1 MKRVAGGSLGI
12 LLLGG
17 LGFYG
22 LRASQQ
28 PAPTTGAG
36 WSPAICDITIT
47 SPVRDRL
54 NTVTIRNTESLTVT
68 VSGTAGRCPSATV
81 TVTKSENGAAETAV
95 GTPSTNG
102 SGVWTQGLT
111 LTDAVSTQVFARMT
125 LGGRTTTSSII
136 FNAATAK
143 PKLVI
148 AAPVT
153 DNFGV
158 LRLVAASKDVGCST
172 GGNEHVYRG
181 ELGWVGD
188 TSCAVDGQLVTSF
201 TVTGANGGTVSVTYM
216 GSSVFSSAVSSS
228 PQTFTPTLTL
238 TDVTRGDLVFGAT
251 NGSGTT
257 STTILAKVQTLIPP
271 DVLGPDGGKPQL
283 TLINARH
290 ADIDV
295 TYVLP
300 SIPSN
305 VDSASTELQWT
316 TGIILDL
323 EKPDWTPS
331 FSGYSTSS
339 VVTNLGNSYQQT
351 VASCVTGVAS
361 PPTGTGSGIVDNTC
375 RWNYVG
381 VTMTN
386 NRRADGGSFVLDG
399 GPIDIG
405 VFAVGSQVGCT
416 MATHP
421 DHRVGSNYDHYRT
434 CPPDDNGGFTRG
446 LVYQIPHDCVL
457 YDPSANP
464 QVWDCVDG
472 TQLQSGAQRTRR
484 LLKLPGHNTYYIW
497 VVSKY

>member
-1 MKRVAGGSLGI
+1 MKRVVGGALGV
-12 LLLGG
+12 LLVGG

-22 LRASQQ
+22 LRASQLPNSIQ
-28 PAPTTGAG
+28 SS
-36 WSPAICDITIT
+36 SPAVCDININ

-54 NTVTIRNTESLTVT
+54 NKVYIRNTDSLTVT
-68 VSGTAGRCPSATV
+68 VSGTATRCPSATV
-81 TVTKSENGAAETAV
+81 TVTKSENGAAEVAV
-95 GTPSTNG
+95 ATPSTDG

-111 LTDAVSTQVFARMT
+111 VTNAVSTQVFARMT
-125 LGGRTTTSSII
+125 ISGRTTTSSVV
-136 FNAATAK
+136 FDASTAK
-143 PKLVI
+143 PKLAI
-148 AAPVT
+148 AAPIT
-153 DNFGV
+153 DDFGV
-158 LRLVAASKDVGCST
+158 LHLAAASKDVGCSS

-188 TSCAVDGQLVTSF
+188 SSCAVDGQLVTSF
-201 TVTGANGGTVSVTYM
+201 TVTGANGGTVDVSYM
-216 GSSVFSSAVSSS
+216 GASVYSSAVSST

-238 TDVTRGDLVFGAT
+238 TDVTHGDLVFSAT

-257 STTILAKVQTLIPP
+257 ATTILAKVQTLIPP

-283 TLINARH
+283 TIIDRRH

-300 SIPSN
+300 TIPSN
-305 VDSASTELQWT
+305 VDSASIELQWT
-316 TGIILDL
+316 TGIITALSL
-323 EKPDWTPS
+323 QDWRPL
-331 FSGYSTSS
+331 FPGYNTNSA
-339 VVTNLGNSYQQT
+339 VTNLGNSYSQT
-351 VASCVTGVAS
+351 VDSCVTGAAS
-361 PPTGTGSGIVDNTC
+361 PPTGTGSGIVDGTC
-375 RWNYVG
+375 RWNYTG

-405 VFAVGSQVGCT
+405 VFAVGSLVGCT

-421 DHRVGSNYDHYRT
+421 DHHVGSNYDHIRT

-457 YDPSANP
+457 YDPSQNP

-472 TQLQSGAQRTRR
+472 AQLQSGAQRTRR
-484 LLKLPGHNTYYIW
+484 LLKLPGPNTYYIW